1 MGLLVPHVTADA
13 EGRICLAARTLPRPS
28 ICRSAM
34 PRAPPPRNVRKSDIT
49 RGPVAIEPH
58 RQNPLGTPWA
68 RLRPPTLGTC
78 IERYDIFD
86 GLICKDRRPVNPTS
100 PGMPWTPGNGGH
112 GCDPGARQGVVSSI
126 FVSTFMY
133 QFFKRRH
140 QTAESERWPFVS
152 ERWPF
157 VRVFRWAFPVKEILH
172 GPARLGTFGQATAW
186 A

>member
-1 MGLLVPHVTADA
+1 MNAGCSFRAPNKLYRRRLASSPTAVVVRLPCGGLMNRR
-13 EGRICLAARTLPRPS
+13 GS
-28 ICRSAM
+28 ICR
-34 PRAPPPRNVRKSDIT
+34 
-49 RGPVAIEPH
+49 PVAIQPH

-86 GLICKDRRPVNPTS
+86 GLICKDRRSVNPHLTRDALDARKR
-100 PGMPWTPGNGGH
+100 GMGATPALG
-112 GCDPGARQGVVSSI
+112 RGVVSSI
-126 FVSTFMY
+126 FLSTFMY

-140 QTAESERWPFVS
+140 QTAEP

-172 GPARLGTFGQATAW
+172 GPARLGTFGQATAR

>member
-1 MGLLVPHVTADA
+1 MNAG
-13 EGRICLAARTLPRPS
+13 CS
-28 ICRSAM
+28 F
-34 PRAPPPRNVRKSDIT
+34 RAPTILCRRATGVEPYGGRGAPSLRWPDESAGFDLPTRCDPATPP
-49 RGPVAIEPH
+49 
-58 RQNPLGTPWA
+58 NPLGTPWA

-86 GLICKDRRPVNPTS
+86 GLICKDRRSVNPHLTRDALDARKRGMGATPALGRGSS
-100 PGMPWTPGNGGH
+100 P
-112 GCDPGARQGVVSSI
+112 Q
-126 FVSTFMY
+126 FFLSTFMY

-140 QTAESERWPFVS
+140 QTAEP

-172 GPARLGTFGQATAW
+172 GPARLGTFGQATAR